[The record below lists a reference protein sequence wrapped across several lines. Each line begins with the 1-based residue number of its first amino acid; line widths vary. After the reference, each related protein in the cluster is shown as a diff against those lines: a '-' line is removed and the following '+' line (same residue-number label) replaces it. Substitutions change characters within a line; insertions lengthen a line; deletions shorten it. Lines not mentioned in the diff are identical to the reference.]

1 MAERYQLTLSM
12 PNVDQEMMA
21 GAFHSQCT
29 DLKYADCIK
38 SVSFMRTEETSCATH
53 QLLTNTELGSGFQA
67 RFSALSLTCITGL
80 EKSFVSTEE
89 RRWSLHVFCCLQY
102 HLRFYCALFAVR

>member
-1 MAERYQLTLSM
+1 METHIDLSSGLPIISRPLSFLSQRERERDEVTLMAERYQLTLSM

-67 RFSALSLTCITGL
+67 RFSAL
-80 EKSFVSTEE
+80 
-89 RRWSLHVFCCLQY
+89 
-102 HLRFYCALFAVR
+102 